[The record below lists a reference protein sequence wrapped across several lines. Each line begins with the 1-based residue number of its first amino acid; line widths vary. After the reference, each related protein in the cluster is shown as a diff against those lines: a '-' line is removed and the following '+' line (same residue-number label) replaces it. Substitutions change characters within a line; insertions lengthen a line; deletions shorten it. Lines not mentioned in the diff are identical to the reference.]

1 MRFDLGGLDGLDGL
15 DGLEQ
20 VDQVDSATEGHLVL
34 DIGGVSYGLPA
45 SHDLGEDAVED
56 AVTLTDDRGM
66 AVCADT
72 DGDGHV
78 DRLSVVGFDGS
89 WSHWERA
96 GKAGD
101 TDTEPPATPT
111 GPTDNWT
118 TGGWECVER
127 GGWG

>member
-1 MRFDLGGLDGLDGL
+1 MNGDWFAPDGLSGL

-20 VDQVDSATEGHLVL
+20 VGPDGAGGHLIL
-34 DIGGVSYGLPA
+34 DIGDVSYGLPP
-45 SHDLGEDAVED
+45 SHDLGVDAVED

-89 WSHWERA
+89 WSNWERT
-96 GKAGD
+96 GQSG
-101 TDTEPPATPT
+101 EPPGTPT
-111 GPTDNWT
+111 APTDNWT